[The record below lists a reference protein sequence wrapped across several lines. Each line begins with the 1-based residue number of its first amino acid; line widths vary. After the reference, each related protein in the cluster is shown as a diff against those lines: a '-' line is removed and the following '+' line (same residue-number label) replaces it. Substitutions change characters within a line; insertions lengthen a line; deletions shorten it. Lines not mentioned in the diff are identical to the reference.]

1 MSDTTSYWKGL
12 CDLETFR
19 ESPAGLCQN
28 DLLRR
33 EVLNDDVVAGA
44 TKMQVPDLHSSEMV
58 RNGKVKLTATNVLL
72 FSIFFYCSLFPI
84 SNSQTLLMSCEI

>member
-44 TKMQVPDLHSSEMV
+44 TKNASARSSFIRDGEEW
-58 RNGKVKLTATNVLL
+58 K
-72 FSIFFYCSLFPI
+72 S
-84 SNSQTLLMSCEI
+84 